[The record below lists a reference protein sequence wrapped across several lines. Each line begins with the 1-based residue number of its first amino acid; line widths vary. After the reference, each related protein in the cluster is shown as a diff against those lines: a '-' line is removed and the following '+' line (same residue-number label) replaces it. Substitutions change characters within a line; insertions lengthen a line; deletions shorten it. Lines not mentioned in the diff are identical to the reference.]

1 MADDDQKGEIGM
13 KRRDF
18 LGLLAMTT
26 TPAFAQQEKTT
37 FPIEIKIDGKAY
49 PAVLLDNAAGR
60 AIRSQ
65 LPLKLKMAD
74 LYGREL
80 CYRFGAPLPTDH
92 VAYTGYEVGEI
103 VYWPPRHSFVIMY
116 AQNGEMFDMQ
126 KVGKILSPLPRRWP
140 RDVEVEMRLI

>member
-1 MADDDQKGEIGM
+1 
-13 KRRDF
+13 
-18 LGLLAMTT
+18 MTT
-26 TPAFAQQEKTT
+26 TTVFAQQEKTT
-37 FPIEIKIDGKAY
+37 FPVEIRIDGKTY
-49 PAVLLDNAAGR
+49 QAVLFYNATGR
-60 AIRSQ
+60 AIRSK

-80 CYRFGAPLPTDH
+80 CYRFGSPLPTDN

-126 KVGKILSPLPRRWP
+126 KIGKILTPLPAHWSG
-140 RDVEVEMRLI
+140 DAEVEISARN